1 MRSIVL
7 TRFGEPAEVLELK
20 TLPEPSPPGPSEVV
34 IPVTKRVI
42 HPAPR
47 PDLRGF
53 SSPLTDERSSGRVS
67 IWSWEFG
74 AD

>member
-7 TRFGEPAEVLELK
+7 TRLGEPAEVLELK
-20 TLPEPSPPGPSEVV
+20 TLPEPSPPGSSEVV

-47 PDLRGF
+47 PTML
-53 SSPLTDERSSGRVS
+53 
-67 IWSWEFG
+67 G
-74 AD
+74 AI